1 MGGKDE
7 GKMGREDVWTK
18 VDEDVRVLGHREQ
31 DLFWEYYLQ
40 CGR

>member
-18 VDEDVRVLGHREQ
+18 GDDDVCVQ
-31 DLFWEYYLQ
+31 YYDIESKIYEE
-40 CGR
+40 